1 MEFNR
6 IGNNLVIPAIA
17 VKIAAWDCRF
27 VSKRGKKTYGLGRF
41 LDGKQV
47 KAKKGLEIS
56 TLAVVDVDYYTAYHV
71 STCQTSSEPKEEE
84 TRVHEYVS
92 HFQKDCYALPED
104 VRYVVT
110 EAYYTKQLITQ
121 VIMENGF
128 DQIGKMR
135 SDANLRYLYTG
146 EQKPKGRR
154 RVYESKRVIGD
165 VDRLEFEAKWM
176 IQMFIPQSSTV

>member
-1 MEFNR
+1 M
-6 IGNNLVIPAIA
+6 
-17 VKIAAWDCRF
+17 
-27 VSKRGKKTYGLGRF
+27 SKRGKKTYGLGRF

-176 IQMFIPQSSTV
+176 IQMFIPLSLTV